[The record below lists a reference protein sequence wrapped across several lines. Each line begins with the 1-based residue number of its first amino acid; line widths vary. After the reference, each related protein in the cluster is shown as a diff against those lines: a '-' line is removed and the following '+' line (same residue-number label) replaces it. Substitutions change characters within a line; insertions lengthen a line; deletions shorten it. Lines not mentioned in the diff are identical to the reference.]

1 VLKRQKST
9 KTKRTKKQAGEWV
22 EEQLEEENQVGT
34 TDELANGIKRLCH
47 TSPYRVIMTLTQGV

>member
-1 VLKRQKST
+1 MSKRQKST

-22 EEQLEEENQVGT
+22 EEQLAGENQVGT
-34 TDELANGIKRLCH
+34 TDKLANGSKSLCH